1 MKTALWAIA
10 LVLLGDVIGAFGPIY
25 LKRAS
30 ASFGFSLKALMRNLN
45 LWRGLFFYGI
55 GTILFVAALK
65 GGEISILYPLV
76 AMVYVCVSFLSLKM
90 LNEKMNGI
98 KWLGI
103 LLIIFGTALIGFS

>member
-1 MKTALWAIA
+1 MKTELWAMA

-30 ASFGFSLKALMRNLN
+30 ASFSFNPLALMKNLN
-45 LWRGLFFYGI
+45 LWRGLSFYAA
-55 GTILFVAALK
+55 GTVLFVIALK
-65 GGEISILYPLV
+65 GGEISVLYPLV

-90 LNEKMNGI
+90 LNEKMNRL

-103 LLIIFGTALIGFS
+103 LFIVLGTALIGFS